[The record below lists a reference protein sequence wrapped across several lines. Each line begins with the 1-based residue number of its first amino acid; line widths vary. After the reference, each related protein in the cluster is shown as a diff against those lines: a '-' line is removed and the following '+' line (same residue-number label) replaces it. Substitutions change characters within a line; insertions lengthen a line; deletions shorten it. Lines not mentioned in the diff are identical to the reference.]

1 LVYTLEV
8 VSARRGP
15 SRVPGVIDAAARSS
29 PRLSCTPGKLAAER
43 NRLNRTTRIPRRSM
57 LFTAPCS

>member
-15 SRVPGVIDAAARSS
+15 SGVPGVIDAAARVA
-29 PRLSCTPGKLAAER
+29 PVVVHARKLAAGTS
-43 NRLNRTTRIPRRSM
+43 LNRTYRLPRRSM
-57 LFTAPCS
+57 LS